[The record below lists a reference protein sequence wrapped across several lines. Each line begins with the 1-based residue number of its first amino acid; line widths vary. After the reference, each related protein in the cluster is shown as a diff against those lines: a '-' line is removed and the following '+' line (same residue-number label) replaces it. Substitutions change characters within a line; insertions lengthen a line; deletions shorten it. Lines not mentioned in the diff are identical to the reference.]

1 MSDTREQLPGTHM
14 ENLYVRVPVIN
25 IRSTILI
32 SYELAPI
39 SLILIHCTFMLLK
52 KPILMYTK
60 HLFNLS
66 DWKKKHFLLYHI

>member
-52 KPILMYTK
+52 K
-60 HLFNLS
+60 HFNVYKAS
-66 DWKKKHFLLYHI
+66 F

>member
-52 KPILMYTK
+52 K
-60 HLFNLS
+60 HLNVYKASF
-66 DWKKKHFLLYHI
+66 

>member
-1 MSDTREQLPGTHM
+1 MLDTREQLPGTHM

-32 SYELAPI
+32 FYELAPI

-52 KPILMYTK
+52 K
-60 HLFNLS
+60 HLNVYKASF
-66 DWKKKHFLLYHI
+66 

>member
-52 KPILMYTK
+52 K
-60 HLFNLS
+60 HLNVYKASL
-66 DWKKKHFLLYHI
+66 